1 MGAERTI
8 SLEELAAGLGS
19 VIQQAEAGVTTLVTR
34 DGRPLL
40 RIAPALGELAEH
52 TDLVARAQALRATL
66 GDGETAAQMIHEAR
80 RDSGRL

>member
-8 SLEELAAGLGS
+8 SLEELAAGLGR

-40 RIAPALGELAEH
+40 RIAPALGESSEH
-52 TDLVARAQALRATL
+52 TDLVARAQALRATVV
-66 GDGETAAQMIHEAR
+66 GCEAAAQMIHEAR

>member
-1 MGAERTI
+1 MGAEHTI

-40 RIAPALGELAEH
+40 RIAPALGELAED
-52 TDLVARAQALRATL
+52 TDLVARAQALRATVA
-66 GDGETAAQMIHEAR
+66 GGETAAQMIHEAR